1 MRRVN
6 IYRRSELET
15 FLLLS
20 LRLAESCSRYDY
32 DILKKIYN
40 KYGLEFIYNFGKR
53 EGILPFVAHV
63 LIKVNEDY
71 DFWKKIHAYYENR
84 NKRIIEVLD
93 NIFLRFK
100 SHKINAFLYENF
112 GVLLSTKSCI
122 GCFSSNDVDL
132 FAPIEQRQEII
143 NILKQIGYEPQIRRW
158 DVPDIRLE
166 FYNNTNPDEGIWI
179 NIMWVPLAR
188 KFIPAFPDI
197 DGRQFLKGAINV
209 LNSNIM
215 VPEPTDLL
223 FLCSL
228 HSSIHGYIRSPGMRL
243 YIDIDRMS
251 RHPLINWDKYINLA
265 KVYQVKRRTA
275 LSLMFAMDFWGTPIP
290 NKVKESLGFESFYV
304 RSIYQFLAKH
314 SFLTSNNQKL
324 KKVESIMLEGM
335 LHDEG
340 LLFGIWKDLFPSKDW
355 LVKRYNIKSDFL
367 VPVAI
372 IRRMWDLL
380 RGINQ

>member
-20 LRLAESCSRYDY
+20 LRLDNSCSRYDY
-32 DILKKIYN
+32 DVLKKIYK
-40 KYGLEFIYNFGKR
+40 KYGLEFIYNFGKQ
-53 EGILPFVAHV
+53 EGILPFVAHKM
-63 LIKVNEDY
+63 IKVNEDY
-71 DFWKKIHAYYENR
+71 DFWNKIHTYYENR
-84 NKRIIEVLD
+84 NKRIIEELD

-112 GVLLSTKSCI
+112 GVLLSTQSCI

-143 NILKQIGYEPQIRRW
+143 NILKQIGYEPQIRQW
-158 DVPDIRLE
+158 KIPDIRLE
-166 FYNNTNPDEGIWI
+166 FYNNTISDNGIWI

-188 KFIPAFPDI
+188 KFIPAFPNI
-197 DGRQFLKGAINV
+197 DGRQFLKCAVNV

-228 HSSIHGYIRSPGMRL
+228 HSSIHCYIRSPGMRL

-251 RHPLINWDKYINLA
+251 RHPLINWDKFINLA
-265 KVYQVKRRTA
+265 KVYQVKRRIA
-275 LSLMFAMDFWGTPIP
+275 LSLMFAIDFLETPIP
-290 NKVKESLGFESFYV
+290 NKVRESLGYETFYV
-304 RSIYQFLAKH
+304 RSIYQFLTKH
-314 SFLTSNNQKL
+314 SFLTSSNQKL
-324 KKVESIMLEGM
+324 KKFESIMLEGM

-340 LLFGIWKDLFPSKDW
+340 LLLGLWKDLFPSKDW
-355 LVKRYNIKSDFL
+355 LIKKYNIKSDIFI
-367 VPVAI
+367 PIAI
-372 IRRMWDLL
+372 IRRIWDLL
-380 RGINQ
+380 RSINQ